1 MFIKKKQNKQWGYF
15 KTKISSVRVFRWCIA
30 HANSMCARQVITI
43 QNLCH
48 TWVILVGN
56 FFASHYASLTT
67 KSIYFVW
74 SITLRNFNQFQKSL
88 VFWNQH
94 EKFYLLMKLE
104 ENLRWWVDFPNFF
117 GSFDIEWPTYVLY
130 VLFWSSS
137 FSFQCISTHWM
148 LLKCDC

>member
-1 MFIKKKQNKQWGYF
+1 
-15 KTKISSVRVFRWCIA
+15 
-30 HANSMCARQVITI
+30 
-43 QNLCH
+43 
-48 TWVILVGN
+48 VILVGN

-117 GSFDIEWPTYVLY
+117 GSFDIE
-130 VLFWSSS
+130 
-137 FSFQCISTHWM
+137 
-148 LLKCDC
+148 